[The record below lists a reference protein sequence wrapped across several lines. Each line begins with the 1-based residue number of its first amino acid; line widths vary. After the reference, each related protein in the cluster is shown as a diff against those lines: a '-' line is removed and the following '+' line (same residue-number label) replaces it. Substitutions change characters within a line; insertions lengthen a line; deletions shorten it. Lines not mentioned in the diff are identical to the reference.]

1 MTTLCVSGLAIIKAG
16 ANVSSSI
23 PDTAWDS
30 WIEEAEAQIS
40 LFSRYDWVANF
51 STVSTNFKPVLQAFC
66 ADSAAIQGIKYDM
79 VGYTS
84 RIEAEDFIN
93 VLRDEL
99 LRLGQL
105 IRDQKGVKYGKG

>member
-1 MTTLCVSGLAIIKAG
+1 MATLCVSGLAIIKAG
-16 ANVSSSI
+16 SGVGAV
-23 PDTAWDS
+23 PPAAWDS

-40 LFSRYDWVANF
+40 LSSRYDWVTNF
-51 STVSTNFKPVLQAFC
+51 GTIQTNFKPVLQAFC
-66 ADSAAIQGIKYDM
+66 GNSAAIHGIKYDM
-79 VGYTS
+79 SGYAS